1 MMADA
6 ADIDETAAYY
16 LNQVDCATN
25 ATAWMIGG
33 DQVARVQVRDNS
45 CLGVADPLGCRIR
58 VTRVHIHMIIY
69 RTWADGPLCSAYPL
83 LTIYNPLV

>member
-45 CLGVADPLGCRIR
+45 CLGARTRSVAESG
-58 VTRVHIHMIIY
+58 
-69 RTWADGPLCSAYPL
+69 
-83 LTIYNPLV
+83 